1 MGFVEKM
8 LIAAGSL
15 GAFATASAADNLLPF
30 HSDANQVILSLLP
43 QMPKQGGY
51 SASNAATANLQAAV
65 QVSSGHLTITPSVAK
80 PSYCSGA
87 TYLVFVQAVEKLNGG
102 SPIAG
107 PLAEQLAVKGQ
118 PDGVGVWGRWNANGP
133 GTACLFRELDLGP
146 NFTSWSAAKPGDFM
160 KIFWN
165 PRVGRHEHGH
175 SAILLGVTQENGVE
189 MVHFW
194 SSNIPYGFGEKAV
207 PKAKIASVIF
217 SRLQNAQNIERALYT
232 MSPRNAYLGNLVSKD
247 SSLAEALQESGV
259 R

>member
-1 MGFVEKM
+1 MRPVEKL
-8 LIAAGSL
+8 LIATGLFCAWT
-15 GAFATASAADNLLPF
+15 TACIAESQL

-43 QMPKQGGY
+43 QMPKQGGF
-51 SASNAATANLQAAV
+51 SASNAATVNLQAAV
-65 QVSSGHLTITPSVAK
+65 RVSSGRLTINPKAAV

-102 SPIAG
+102 VPIAS

-146 NFTSWSAAKPGDFM
+146 NFTSWNEAKPGDFM

-165 PRVGRHEHGH
+165 PNVGRHEHGH
-175 SAILLGVTQENGVE
+175 SAIFLGVTQENGVE
-189 MVHFW
+189 TVHFW
-194 SSNIPYGFGEKAV
+194 SSNIPYGFGEKTV

-217 SRLQNAQNIERALYT
+217 SRLQNAQNIQRALNT
-232 MSPRNAYLGNLVSKD
+232 LSPRNVYLGSLISKD

>member
-1 MGFVEKM
+1 MRLIEK
-8 LIAAGSL
+8 IVIVAGSFSLCLPSL
-15 GAFATASAADNLLPF
+15 GENLGPSR
-30 HSDANQVILSLLP
+30 SDANQIILSLLP

-51 SASNAATANLQAAV
+51 SVSETATANLQAAV
-65 QVSSGHLTITPSVAK
+65 RVADGRLTITPRFAT

-87 TYLVFVQAVEKLNGG
+87 TYLVFLQAVEQLRGG
-102 SPIAG
+102 SPITGA
-107 PLAEQLAVKGQ
+107 LAEQLAVKGQ

-165 PRVGRHEHGH
+165 PNVGRHEHGH
-175 SAILLGVTQENGVE
+175 SAIFLGVTQEKGVE
-189 MVHFW
+189 SVHFW

-217 SRLQNAQNIERALYT
+217 SRLQNVRNIEGVYSL
-232 MSPRNAYLGNLVSKD
+232 PRKNAYLGTLVSKD
-247 SSLAEALQESGV
+247 SSLGEALRESNA